1 VKKNVSLNVNL
12 QKHGL
17 VIVVAVCGVLVLALG
32 WLVLLGPK
40 QKTIAS
46 LKLQTA
52 AVQQQVAD
60 DLSRAATARDAT
72 GAPTIKTADIYKLE
86 TAMPSIT
93 DMPDLLLE
101 LDQTATAAGVTL
113 QSIQPAAPVDSGQG
127 YSTVHVSLSVEGNF
141 YTVTDL
147 LYRLR
152 NLVYVQSGA
161 LEANGRIFTIDT
173 VNLAPF
179 GNQLQATITLDT
191 YVYGTAAVVSPTGT
205 PVAPTVTSTTATTTG
220 TTTTTAAPPAPA
232 GPTAAGATP

>member
-1 VKKNVSLNVNL
+1 VKKNVSLNLNL

-40 QKTIAS
+40 QKSIAN

-52 AVQQQVAD
+52 AVRQQVAD
-60 DLSRAATARDAT
+60 DLSRAATARGAT

-101 LDQTATAAGVTL
+101 LDQTANAAGVKL
-113 QSIQPAAPVDSGQG
+113 QSIQPAAPVDSGEG
-127 YSTVHVSLSVEGNF
+127 YATVHISLTADGNF

-152 NLVYVQSGA
+152 TLVYVQSGA

-179 GNQLQATITLDT
+179 GNQLQATVTLDT
-191 YVYGTAAVVSPTGT
+191 FVYGTAEVVSPTTGQPAAT
-205 PVAPTVTSTTATTTG
+205 DTSTTATTTG
-220 TTTTTAAPPAPA
+220 TTTTTPAPA